1 MRTKIFKMNG
11 LQVYINPAS
20 QSQFGGA
27 GIFYSRRADGPYYY
41 WRYED
46 GPGRWRVSRV
56 RLSEMAVKA
65 LCKASWQSVPGEL
78 KAEMVEHYLE

>member
-1 MRTKIFKMNG
+1 MKVKIFKMNG
-11 LQVYINPAS
+11 LQVYINPTS
-20 QSQFGGA
+20 QNQFGGDR
-27 GIFYSRRADGPYYY
+27 IFYSRRSDGPYYY

-65 LCKASWQSVPGEL
+65 LCKANWQSVPVEL
-78 KAEMVEHYLE
+78 KAEMIEHYLE